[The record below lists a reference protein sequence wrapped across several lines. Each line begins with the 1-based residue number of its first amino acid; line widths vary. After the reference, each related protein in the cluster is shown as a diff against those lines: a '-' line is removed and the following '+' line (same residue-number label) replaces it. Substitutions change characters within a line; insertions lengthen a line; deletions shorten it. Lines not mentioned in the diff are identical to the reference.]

1 LNGFIQPTT
10 KKTLSPNRN
19 TCADG
24 DAIQKIYGGRKKEE
38 EQDKLTDQQFRI
50 FSFIYK
56 MVDV

>member
-1 LNGFIQPTT
+1 LSGFIQPTT

-19 TCADG
+19 TCTDG

-38 EQDKLTDQQFRI
+38 QQDKLTDQQFRI
-50 FSFIYK
+50 FSLIYK